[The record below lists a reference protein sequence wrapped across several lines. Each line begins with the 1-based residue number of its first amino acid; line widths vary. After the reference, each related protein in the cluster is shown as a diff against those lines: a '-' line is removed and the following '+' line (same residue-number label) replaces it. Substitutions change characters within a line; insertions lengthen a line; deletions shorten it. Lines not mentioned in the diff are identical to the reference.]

1 MATVYDFEAAE
12 LFAAMM
18 NKPEPETDLSPED
31 TEALQMPDPDYKALC
46 AELLDALE
54 NAIGVIY
61 GEDGTKHISTADAVI
76 TKADAAL
83 AQPEPEGP
91 SDGEILSL
99 MVKHN
104 VAYLRD
110 SKYDGPRYLR
120 SRTEERQVFEV
131 VRESLALYASPT
143 IEPVGV
149 TDEEIEREAL
159 KNADSDDEY
168 RAFKSGAFFVQERIS
183 RPTIEDVPVAERL
196 PGPEDCDAMG
206 RCWWFT
212 PRDGNPAPFR
222 SADWSLYAGWRQK
235 FTHWL
240 PRHTLPVPGAEVG

>member
-1 MATVYDFEAAE
+1 MDEARA
-12 LFAAMM
+12 F
-18 NKPEPETDLSPED
+18 
-31 TEALQMPDPDYKALC
+31 
-46 AELLDALE
+46 
-54 NAIGVIY
+54 
-61 GEDGTKHISTADAVI
+61 
-76 TKADAAL
+76 L

-196 PGPEDCDAMG
+196 SELRGMFERILCVARSSGGLTVGNIQLADRLIDAVV
-206 RCWWFT
+206 
-212 PRDGNPAPFR
+212 
-222 SADWSLYAGWRQK
+222 SWSGDA
-235 FTHWL
+235 
-240 PRHTLPVPGAEVG
+240 LPVPGAEVG